1 MSSNCLPQFPFVSQ
15 NPSAHCLQASSI
27 CRPVVSQSSFKML
40 FPTCRLV
47 VSRLSCK
54 CGLPIISV
62 LFQTCPPDSFPIVF
76 HSTPTPHSCL
86 LPVALVPN
94 YFSNAFQLFTSCFPD
109 VVFQLSPLALN
120 LETSLP
126 LVCTAGFIVPDSLDV
141 CLYLP
146 PSPFCLPLWLVVSDS
161 LEFSFYCICFL
172 DFPSCVSRSTVSG
185 PLEVYLHWFLFAC
198 LPVWLSTPGGVRLSK
213 YLSLLD
219 HVSLTIFLRIYIC
232 VSQLICLQSSVCL
245 SGGV

>member
-1 MSSNCLPQFPFVSQ
+1 MS
-15 NPSAHCLQASSI
+15 
-27 CRPVVSQSSFKML
+27 RPIVSQSSFKML
-40 FPTCRLV
+40 FPTCHLV
-47 VSRLSCK
+47 VSRLSCT

-62 LFQTCPPDSFPIVF
+62 LLQMCPPDSFPVVF
-76 HSTPTPHSCL
+76 HSTPTLHSCL

-94 YFSNAFQLFTSCFPD
+94 YSPNSFSIAFQLFPSCLPD
-109 VVFQLSPLALN
+109 VVFQLSPLALD

-126 LVCTAGFIVPDSLDV
+126 LVCTSGFIVSDSLDV
-141 CLYLP
+141 FLYLP
-146 PSPFCLPLWLVVSDS
+146 LSPLCLPLWLVVSDS

-172 DFPSCVSRSTVSG
+172 DFPSCVSQSTVSG
-185 PLEVYLHWFLFAC
+185 PLEVCLHWCLFAC

-219 HVSLTIFLRIYIC
+219 HVSLTIFLRIYIF
-232 VSQLICLQSSVCL
+232 VSQLICFQSSVCL